1 MHRIGTLVGF
11 CTAFLVY
18 AIGVFQGN
26 SLVSLLSRAGI
37 AFLAAYFMILL
48 FGLVVVFSSG
58 HPGKSQPEETP
69 PQQPADK
76 KKPGPGQ
83 QQDAFSIPEK

>member
-11 CTAFLVY
+11 FTAFLVY
-18 AIGVFQGN
+18 AIGVFRGN

-37 AFLAAYFMILL
+37 AFLAAYFMILF

-58 HPGKSQPEETP
+58 HPGKSQPEEP
-69 PQQPADK
+69 AQPQPPADK
-76 KKPGPGQ
+76 KKPGQ
-83 QQDAFSIPEK
+83 QQGAFSIPEQ